1 MFALAV
7 QLIFWFVGV
16 AVITLASLVVAVL
29 CAVHVA
35 RRATWKKLARFPGP
49 NEDIPLRWVLQ
60 QHSHAA
66 SVKHRTPYNVSML
79 EIRMAYF
86 QMFKKYGL
94 FRFYIGPHPTVAVFK
109 ADYIETVLNGQSTIE
124 KSVDY
129 EVLHSWLGTGLL
141 TSSGT
146 KWKTRRR
153 LLTPSFH
160 FRILDSFVRPM
171 NMRARITV
179 EKLRQRCSEPWID
192 IAPLV
197 ADCTLNI
204 LLETIMGV
212 IPEEKEELC
221 RSYVAAVHYLSS
233 QITFRVQ
240 SPWLLIDAIYFRT
253 DFGMAYRKNT
263 EIVHNFTS
271 RVIKERRKELM
282 RNNDDHKEVEEE
294 HEGIYNRKRLLTFLD
309 ILLRYSIENEGS
321 ISDDDIREEVDTFM
335 FEGHDTTAVAICW
348 TLYMM
353 GLHQDHQRK
362 VHEELDSVLGTHAE
376 KDVTTEH
383 MKELQYLD
391 CVIKECQRL
400 FPSVPIIGRESLED
414 FKLGD
419 YTIPKGTTID
429 VFIYALHRDPKVF
442 PDPERFDPM
451 RFLPENISKR
461 HSHAFIPF
469 SAGSRNC
476 IGQRFAAMELKIVI
490 STILHNFTVVALD
503 QRDKMLL
510 SSDLVLRAANG
521 IRLSL
526 TPRICG

>member
-7 QLIFWFVGV
+7 QVILWFIFVAFV
-16 AVITLASLVVAVL
+16 ALASVVVAVL
-29 CAVHVA
+29 GAVHVA
-35 RRATWKKLARFPGP
+35 RRATWKKLCNVPGP
-49 NEDIPLRWVLQ
+49 NEDIPLRWVVQ
-60 QHSHAA
+60 QHAHAT

-86 QMFKKYGL
+86 YLFQKHGL

-141 TSSGT
+141 TSAGT

-160 FRILDSFVRPM
+160 FRILESFVQPM
-171 NMRARITV
+171 NARARNTV
-179 EKLRQRCSEPWID
+179 EKLRQRCGEPWIN
-192 IAPLV
+192 IVPLV
-197 ADCTLNI
+197 AECTLNI

-212 IPEEKEELC
+212 IPEENEKFC
-221 RSYVAAVHYLSS
+221 HSYVQAVHYLSS

-240 SPWLLIDAIYFRT
+240 SPWLLVDAIYFRT
-253 DFGMAYRKNT
+253 SYGKVYQKNT
-263 EIVHNFTS
+263 EIVHNFTG
-271 RVIKERRKELM
+271 RVIRERRKELM
-282 RNNDDHKEVEEE
+282 KHFDENNVVKEED
-294 HEGIYNRKRLLTFLD
+294 EGVYNRKRLHTFLD
-309 ILLRYSIENEGS
+309 ILLRYSIENDGS

-348 TLYMM
+348 SLYMI
-353 GLHQDHQRK
+353 GLHQDHQRNMHK
-362 VHEELDSVLGTHAE
+362 ELDSVLGNDTE

-383 MKELQYLD
+383 MKELKYLE

-400 FPSVPIIGRESLED
+400 FPSVPIIGRESVED

-419 YTIPKGTTID
+419 HIIPKGTTID
-429 VFIYALHRDPKVF
+429 VFIYALHRDPEVF
-442 PDPERFDPM
+442 PDPERFDPS
-451 RFLPENISKR
+451 RFLPENISNR

-476 IGQRFAAMELKIVI
+476 IGQRFAAMELKII
-490 STILHNFTVVALD
+490 LATILWNFNVVALD
-503 QRDKMLL
+503 HRDKLLL
-510 SSDLVLRAANG
+510 SSDLVLRAAGG
-521 IRLSL
+521 IRLSF
-526 TPRICG
+526 TPRSF